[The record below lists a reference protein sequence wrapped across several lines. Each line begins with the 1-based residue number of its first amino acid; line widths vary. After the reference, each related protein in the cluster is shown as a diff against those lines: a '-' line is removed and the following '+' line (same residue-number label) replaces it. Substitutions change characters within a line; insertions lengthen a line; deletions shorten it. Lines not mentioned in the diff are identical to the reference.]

1 MYTNVRY
8 GSSLLKGA
16 KSTAITIA
24 IVIICIAAIFPLFWM
39 ISLSLR
45 DIAFAGNPSITYW
58 FANVNLQSYIN
69 LFRLRN
75 IQSFL
80 VNSFVISITTTVV
93 SLILGSITAYG
104 MARYNFKKKESMA
117 FFLLSMRMIPA
128 IAAVIPFFVISIFVG
143 ILDTRLVLIIAYM
156 TFNIPFTVWMMR
168 GFFEEIPKEVE
179 EAALVDGCSTI
190 GVLIK
195 VVLPLSTPGL
205 MATAIFCIINSW
217 NELIFALFL
226 TTFRAPT
233 LPTTVQMFMSIQGIQ
248 WNEMAAV
255 GVISTGPILLFAMF
269 VQRYMVR
276 GLTFGAVKG

>member
-1 MYTNVRY
+1 MHANLKY
-8 GSSLLKGA
+8 GNKYLRGLRSCA
-16 KSTAITIA
+16 VTIA
-24 IVIICIAAIFPLFWM
+24 IVMVCVGAVFPLFWM

-45 DIAFAGNPSITYW
+45 DIAYAGNPSIQYW
-58 FANVNLQSYIN
+58 FVNMGFSSYVS
-69 LFRLRN
+69 LFTLRN
-75 IQSFL
+75 IQGFL
-80 VNSFVISITTTVV
+80 VASIVISVTTTFV
-93 SLILGSITAYG
+93 SLILGSIAAYG
-104 MARYNFKKKESMA
+104 MARYNFKNRESMA

-128 IAAVIPFFVISIFVG
+128 IAAVIPFFVIAIFVG
-143 ILDTRLVLIIAYM
+143 ILDTYLVLIIAYM

-168 GFFEEIPKEVE
+168 GFFEEIPREIE
-179 EAALVDGCSTI
+179 EAAMVDGCTTI
-190 GVLIK
+190 GVLLK

-205 MATAIFCIINSW
+205 VATAIFCIINSW

-226 TTFRAPT
+226 TTIRAPT

-255 GVISTGPILLFAMF
+255 GVIATGPILVFAMI

>member
-1 MYTNVRY
+1 MYSNVRY
-8 GSSLLKGA
+8 GNRLFRGA
-16 KSTAITIA
+16 KSTAVAIA
-24 IVIICIAAIFPLFWM
+24 LVVICVSAIFPLFWM

-45 DIAFAGNPSITYW
+45 DIAFAGNPSISYW
-58 FANVNLQSYIN
+58 FANMGFQSYIN

-75 IQSFL
+75 IQNFL
-80 VNSFVISITTTVV
+80 LNSFFIAITTTVI

-104 MARYNFKKKESMA
+104 MARYNFKNRESMA

-128 IAAVIPFFVISIFVG
+128 IAAVIPFFVISVFIG

-168 GFFEEIPKEVE
+168 GFFEEIPKEIE
-179 EAALVDGCSTI
+179 ESAMVDGCTTL
-190 GVLIK
+190 GVMVR

-205 MATAIFCIINSW
+205 IATAIFCIINSW

-226 TTFRAPT
+226 TTIRAPT

-255 GVISTGPILLFAMF
+255 GVLATGPILLFAMF
-269 VQRYMVR
+269 VQKYMVR